1 MVFHLDCAFTWLSK
15 SLLSACL
22 NGPLLCLFLGKV
34 LFGEAAA
41 LEDDSESRS
50 EASSPAFTGSSRGVA
65 VASLPPC
72 AGSYRCLSPASP
84 GAPAPEAAVEPAAH
98 YGQSGFWITCTWK
111 RVCVCSHQMFA
122 VVLGLG
128 RFEVCAPCASL
139 SRGWWVSHD
148 LRGLGGGSGTKSCQR
163 II

>member
-1 MVFHLDCAFTWLSK
+1 MFCESPKGYDLQHFPIYLTTEPFLS
-15 SLLSACL
+15 STQ
-22 NGPLLCLFLGKV
+22 NN
-34 LFGEAAA
+34 
-41 LEDDSESRS
+41 
-50 EASSPAFTGSSRGVA
+50 
-65 VASLPPC
+65 
-72 AGSYRCLSPASP
+72 
-84 GAPAPEAAVEPAAH
+84 
-98 YGQSGFWITCTWK
+98 IMCTWK

-148 LRGLGGGSGTKSCQR
+148 LRGLGGGNGTKSCQR